1 MFDNLFDNLIDEKRD
16 IIIDTLSRTIEFPSV
31 SVETDDPT
39 KPFGEDCKNVLNYIL
54 DLGKQLGFRVKNID
68 GYCGYLEFGEGEEML
83 GIIGHLDVVPADNN
97 WTYSPFKATIKDGKL
112 YGRGAIDD
120 KGPVVASI
128 YAMKA
133 VMDTVKVH
141 KRVRLILGLNEETNW
156 KCINYYKAH
165 EESPTLGFSPDAD
178 FPCIYAEKGILSV
191 FIKQNL
197 PNIPLKISNI
207 DTNNNAINVVS
218 KYCKVTLSADH
229 TLDIKELYTYINKII
244 DNKNLNISS
253 TIEDNVIQLV
263 SNGIAAHAAHPD
275 LGINA
280 ISHMLV
286 LLQSIYEHI
295 NIKYPIIDFFN
306 KYIGTEYDGKSLGIN
321 LSDESGSLTLNVG
334 KFLIDENSISIGLNL
349 RIPVTIS
356 LDTIASVF
364 YTKAQEYSNEIEIQ
378 IPARKAPLYIDKN
391 NNLVQNLCNI
401 FNESTNMNEKPIA
414 IGGATY
420 ARAFDNCISFG
431 ANFPGDKDMCH
442 QVDEF
447 IYIDKL
453 ILSSKIY
460 AKAIYELS
468 K

>member
-1 MFDNLFDNLIDEKRD
+1 MFDDLIDLKKKD
-16 IIIDTLSRTIEFPSV
+16 IIDTLSKAISYPSV
-31 SVETDDPT
+31 SVETNDPS

-54 DLGKQLGFRVKNID
+54 DLGNKLGFRTKNID

-83 GIIGHLDVVPADNN
+83 GIIGHLDVVPADDN
-97 WTYSPFKATIKDGKL
+97 WTYSPFCVTIQDGKI

-128 YAMKA
+128 YAMKV
-133 VMDTVKVH
+133 VMDTVKVN

-156 KCINYYKAH
+156 KCINYYKSH

-191 FIKQNL
+191 FIKQTL
-197 PNIPLKISNI
+197 PDIPLKISNI
-207 DTNNNAINVVS
+207 DTNNNAINVVP
-218 KYCKVTLSADH
+218 KYCKVSLAAAP
-229 TLDIKELYTYINKII
+229 TLDIEELNSYINKVITI
-244 DNKNLNISS
+244 KNLNISS
-253 TIEDNVIQLV
+253 NIENNTICLV
-263 SNGIAAHAAHPD
+263 SKGIAAHAAHPD

-286 LLQSIYEHI
+286 LLKEIYDHI

-306 KYIGTEYDGKSLGIN
+306 KYIGTEYDGKSLKVN
-321 LSDESGSLTLNVG
+321 FSDESGNLTLNVG
-334 KFLIDENSISIGLNL
+334 KFFIEENTISIGLNL
-349 RIPVTIS
+349 RIPVTIE
-356 LDTIASVF
+356 LNDIASVF
-364 YTKAQEYSNEIEIQ
+364 NTKAQEFSDEIEIK
-378 IPARKAPLYIDKN
+378 IPAKKTPLYINKDNK
-391 NNLVQNLCNI
+391 LVQKLCNI

-420 ARAFDNCISFG
+420 ARAFENCISFG

-460 AKAIYELS
+460 AKAIYELA